1 MGLFSKKMPSDTVF
15 ERMLKN
21 LQVSCDVVDV
31 ARQPMFFDNQF
42 VNIPIWYEFKNGT
55 RIDLNN
61 PSLIIENWSR
71 KYQRYRQLGYLRIKQ
86 WQMLNKILP
95 KGKNLP
101 TPHIVFYQYQIQ
113 VGAMDKESLEFY
125 CKKVIIRKKNCN
137 FAVK

>member
-1 MGLFSKKMPSDTVF
+1 MGLFSKEMPSDTVF

-55 RIDLNN
+55 MIDLNN

-101 TPHIVFYQYQIQ
+101 TPNIVFYQ
-113 VGAMDKESLEFY
+113 
-125 CKKVIIRKKNCN
+125 
-137 FAVK
+137 